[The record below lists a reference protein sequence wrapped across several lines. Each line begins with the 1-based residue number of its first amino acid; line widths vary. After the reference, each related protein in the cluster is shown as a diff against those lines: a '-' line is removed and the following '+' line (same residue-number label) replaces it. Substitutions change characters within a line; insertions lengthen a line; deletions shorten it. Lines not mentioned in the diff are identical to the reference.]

1 MKDKGRNKM
10 DGILIVNKEKG
21 YTSHDVV
28 GKLRKIFGMK
38 QIGHTGTLD
47 PNATGVLPI
56 LIGKATK
63 ASQYLMEHDKTYIA
77 TLKLGERT
85 NTLDGEGEVVE
96 KQTIEESLLDKD
108 KIDNVLQTFLGKQE
122 QIPPMYSAIKI
133 KGKKLYE
140 YAKQGKEI
148 EREPRSIEIYE
159 IRLKKVNKEKKE
171 IIFEVHCSK
180 GTYIRVLCE
189 DIAKKIGTIGYMK
202 ELKRTKVPPFAI
214 EQALTLEQIEKQKE
228 KIENHIISIEEIFR
242 QKQKIELNEKKY
254 ELFLNGTQL
263 TFPLDND
270 IYRIYFKEK
279 FIGIGKVENHLLKRD
294 IIIESTK

>member
-1 MKDKGRNKM
+1 M
-10 DGILIVNKEKG
+10 DGILIINKEKG

-108 KIDNVLQTFLGKQE
+108 KIDAVLQTFLGKQE

-159 IRLKKVNKEKKE
+159 IKLKKVNKEKKE

-189 DIAKKIGTIGYMK
+189 DIAKKIGTIGYME
-202 ELKRTKVPPFAI
+202 ELERTEVTPFTI
-214 EQALTLEQIEKQKE
+214 KQALTLQQIEQQKE
-228 KIENHIISIEEIFR
+228 NIKKYLISIEKIFE
-242 QKQKIELNEKKY
+242 QKRKIQLDEKKQI
-254 ELFLNGTQL
+254 LFLNGTQL

-270 IYRIYFKEK
+270 IYRIYSKEK
-279 FIGIGKVENHLLKRD
+279 FIGIGKIENHLLKRD
-294 IIIESTK
+294 IILESVK

>member
-1 MKDKGRNKM
+1 M

-28 GKLRKIFGMK
+28 GKLRKILGMK

-108 KIDNVLQTFLGKQE
+108 KIDAVLQTFLGKQE

-148 EREPRSIEIYE
+148 IREPRSIEIYE
-159 IRLKKVNKEKKE
+159 IKLKKVNKEKKE

-202 ELKRTKVPPFAI
+202 ELERTEVTPFTI
-214 EQALTLEQIEKQKE
+214 KQALTLQQIEQQKE
-228 KIENHIISIEEIFR
+228 NIKKYLISIEKIFE
-242 QKQKIELNEKKY
+242 QKRKIQLDEKKQI
-254 ELFLNGTQL
+254 LFLNGTQL

-279 FIGIGKVENHLLKRD
+279 FIGIGKIENHLLKRD
-294 IIIESTK
+294 IILESTK

>member
-1 MKDKGRNKM
+1 M

-28 GKLRKIFGMK
+28 GKLRKILGIK

-63 ASQYLMEHDKTYIA
+63 ASQYLIEHDKRYIA

-85 NTLDGEGEVVE
+85 NTLDGEGEIVE
-96 KQTIEESLLDKD
+96 KQTIEESLLDKN
-108 KIDNVLQTFLGKQE
+108 KIDAVLQTFLGKQE

-148 EREPRSIEIYE
+148 KREPRSIEIYE
-159 IRLKKVNKEKKE
+159 ILLKKVNKEKKE

-189 DIAKKIGTIGYMK
+189 DIAKKIGTIGYME
-202 ELKRTKVPPFAI
+202 ELERTEVPPFTI
-214 EQALTLEQIEKQKE
+214 KQALTLQQIEQQKE
-228 KIENHIISIEEIFR
+228 NIKKYLISIEKIFE
-242 QKQKIELNEKKY
+242 QKRKIQLDEKKQI
-254 ELFLNGTQL
+254 LFLNGTQL

-270 IYRIYFKEK
+270 IYRIYSKEK
-279 FIGIGKVENHLLKRD
+279 FIGIGKIENHLLKRD
-294 IIIESTK
+294 IILESVK